1 MGWRVASHVYVF
13 MVCVP
18 AVITVLSL
26 QVWRDCLETKATSPY
41 LTHMLPLGG
50 IQSLR
55 FCPYE
60 DVLGVG
66 CAGGISS
73 VLIPGA
79 GEPNF
84 DSFVANPF
92 QGKKER
98 QEQEVVQLLDKLQPE
113 TIMLDPAA
121 VGKVRRECGCCRG
134 LRAGVIVCGAR
145 GATGVMNPGKPCQ
158 GCGTTWAPV
167 QHLAVHTEPDR
178 FAAIWELVTVGCIGG
193 CSDHRTVLCQVAV
206 LVCVCHTKGV
216 LRRGSTIVRVICFV
230 LSKCLCGCVCTAC
243 DGVHV

>member
-1 MGWRVASHVYVF
+1 M
-13 MVCVP
+13 
-18 AVITVLSL
+18 
-26 QVWRDCLETKATSPY
+26 WRDCLESKAASPY

-66 CAGGISS
+66 CAGGVSS
-73 VLIPGA
+73 LLVPGA

-121 VGKVRRECGCCRG
+121 IGKVSGPCCTGRRVQAARIGPG
-134 LRAGVIVCGAR
+134 AWAQHKTAPGWGHLRAESRRVSCSLWAHSTMCWR
-145 GATGVMNPGKPCQ
+145 RHQPPC
-158 GCGTTWAPV
+158 
-167 QHLAVHTEPDR
+167 H
-178 FAAIWELVTVGCIGG
+178 
-193 CSDHRTVLCQVAV
+193 S
-206 LVCVCHTKGV
+206 
-216 LRRGSTIVRVICFV
+216 
-230 LSKCLCGCVCTAC
+230 
-243 DGVHV
+243 

>member
-1 MGWRVASHVYVF
+1 
-13 MVCVP
+13 
-18 AVITVLSL
+18 
-26 QVWRDCLETKATSPY
+26 
-41 LTHMLPLGG
+41 MLPLGG

-121 VGKVRRECGCCRG
+121 VGKVRRECRCCRG
-134 LRAGVIVCGAR
+134 LR
-145 GATGVMNPGKPCQ
+145 
-158 GCGTTWAPV
+158 
-167 QHLAVHTEPDR
+167 E
-178 FAAIWELVTVGCIGG
+178 
-193 CSDHRTVLCQVAV
+193 
-206 LVCVCHTKGV
+206 GV
-216 LRRGSTIVRVICFV
+216 LRT
-230 LSKCLCGCVCTAC
+230 
-243 DGVHV
+243 GV

>member
-1 MGWRVASHVYVF
+1 MSMMAGSLYDLHCSKCNNSGNCHPVCQVSVF
-13 MVCVP
+13 TKTYRP
-18 AVITVLSL
+18 AVCCTMLFA
-26 QVWRDCLETKATSPY
+26 QVWRDCLETKAASPY

-73 VLIPGA
+73 LLVPGA

-84 DSFVANPF
+84 DSFVANPY

-113 TIMLDPAA
+113 TIMLDPSSI
-121 VGKVRRECGCCRG
+121 GKVSRAQWGCRVHAWRMHGRPARHGSRPAESAREQRVMFLYVPTAACVEMF
-134 LRAGVIVCGAR
+134 VIH
-145 GATGVMNPGKPCQ
+145 N
-158 GCGTTWAPV
+158 
-167 QHLAVHTEPDR
+167 
-178 FAAIWELVTVGCIGG
+178 
-193 CSDHRTVLCQVAV
+193 
-206 LVCVCHTKGV
+206 GV
-216 LRRGSTIVRVICFV
+216 L
-230 LSKCLCGCVCTAC
+230 L
-243 DGVHV
+243 

>member
-1 MGWRVASHVYVF
+1 M
-13 MVCVP
+13 
-18 AVITVLSL
+18 
-26 QVWRDCLETKATSPY
+26 WRDCLETKAASPY

-121 VGKVRRECGCCRG
+121 IGKVRRERGC
-134 LRAGVIVCGAR
+134 RA
-145 GATGVMNPGKPCQ
+145 
-158 GCGTTWAPV
+158 
-167 QHLAVHTEPDR
+167 
-178 FAAIWELVTVGCIGG
+178 
-193 CSDHRTVLCQVAV
+193 
-206 LVCVCHTKGV
+206 VCVCSRRNCDLPGFQLGLLRTLEVTCPCMCMPPGLKLGV
-216 LRRGSTIVRVICFV
+216 ASPRSVQLV
-230 LSKCLCGCVCTAC
+230 GCVHTCCALHEPFL
-243 DGVHV
+243 HVAASVYCNFGGFVSVFPPIV